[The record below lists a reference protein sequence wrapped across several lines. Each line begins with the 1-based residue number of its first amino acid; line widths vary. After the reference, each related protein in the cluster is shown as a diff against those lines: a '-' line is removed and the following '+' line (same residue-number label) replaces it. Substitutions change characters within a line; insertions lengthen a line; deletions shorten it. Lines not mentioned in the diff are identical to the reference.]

1 MTATTKDRIEKE
13 IVIKA
18 PRNRVWRALTTAAE
32 FSEWFGA
39 RLDGPL
45 QVGKTVKGQHKDIVF
60 DMTVEKIEPETYF
73 AYRWHPYPLPADVDY
88 SNEPTTLVEFHLK
101 DQPGGTLLTV
111 VESGFDKIPG
121 HRRDLA
127 FRMNNDGWVGQM
139 GNIQRYAEK

>member
-1 MTATTKDRIEKE
+1 MTATTQDRIEKE
-13 IVIKA
+13 IMIKA
-18 PRNRVWRALTTAAE
+18 PRGRVWRALTTAEE

-39 RLDGPL
+39 KLDGAF
-45 QVGKTVKGQHKDIVF
+45 QVGKTVKGQHKQIVF
-60 DMTVEKIEPETYF
+60 DMTVEKIEPEVYF

-88 SNEPTTLVEFHLK
+88 SGEPTTLVEFHLK

-111 VESGFDKIPG
+111 IESGFDKIPA

>member
-1 MTATTKDRIEKE
+1 MTATTQDRIEKE
-13 IVIKA
+13 IMIKA
-18 PRNRVWRALTTAAE
+18 PRNRVWRALTTPAE

-39 RLDGPL
+39 KLDGPF
-45 QVGKTVKGQHKDIVF
+45 QVGKTVKGQHKHIVF

-111 VESGFDKIPG
+111 IESGFDKIPA